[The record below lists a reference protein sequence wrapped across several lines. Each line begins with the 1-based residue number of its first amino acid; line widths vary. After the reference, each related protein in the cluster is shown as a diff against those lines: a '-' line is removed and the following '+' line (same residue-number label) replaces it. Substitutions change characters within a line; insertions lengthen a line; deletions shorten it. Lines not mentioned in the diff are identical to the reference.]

1 MCMSTWS
8 CQSWLAFFASPCWT
22 ELCPCTFLPCH
33 LFIEIISFF
42 FILIQ
47 CPLWVS
53 SNHRN
58 RGVGLLVHTY
68 IYVYAFSR
76 NFFIQIDLQ
85 RRINI
90 QATQRNSLL
99 CSVGLYSLLLNFPL
113 LCFFLCVLPT
123 FLYTDFICSLVPFY
137 LNGIDWFLSS
147 FYVKYN

>member
-1 MCMSTWS
+1 MYVHVILSE
-8 CQSWLAFFASPCWT
+8 LVGFFCLSLLDWT
-22 ELCPCTFLPCH
+22 LSLYLFTLPLVYWNNFL
-33 LFIEIISFF
+33 F